1 MVLATYLKIKMDSTL
16 KFSQT
21 LILQIIILTENIAC
35 NGITQSAETV
45 LNNDNLKKEILRILL
60 LQSHQSLKT
69 SLKKSQLCADKKER
83 SYLLTLTPKSL
94 CEEFRM
100 KASPSFLLHPVVPLG
115 VRLVGCPVLPSVLGR
130 W

>member
-60 LQSHQSLKT
+60 LKSHQSLKT
-69 SLKKSQLCADKKER
+69 SLKNSQLCADKKER
-83 SYLLTLTPKSL
+83 KYLSVIPLLACLPVKLVFGILVSISL
-94 CEEFRM
+94 
-100 KASPSFLLHPVVPLG
+100 
-115 VRLVGCPVLPSVLGR
+115 VLP
-130 W
+130 